1 MVWFGIG
8 FNMFIFLLWIQEGLN
23 MIISKQNS
31 GRIVA
36 SLIFLTPIIV
46 LFASSALFYSG
57 YSPQGTINKGTL
69 LDDPIQLSELK
80 LDVDLGPLKDEFP
93 GKWSIVQ
100 FVSGDCLEKCW
111 DTLYSSRQINIRLAK
126 NSDRVVRY
134 LINIGTNNLSSQSI
148 EKIAEEYPSLFIGT
162 IQSEL
167 LPLSVS
173 EKLQDSPYILFD
185 PLGNGI
191 LIYDSTLPSGELLED
206 IKKVLQ
212 NSKIG

>member
-1 MVWFGIG
+1 MK
-8 FNMFIFLLWIQEGLN
+8 
-23 MIISKQNS
+23 ISKQNS
-31 GRIVA
+31 GRIIA

-46 LFASSALFYSG
+46 LLSSSAMFYSG
-57 YSPQGTINKGTL
+57 YTPEGTVNKGTL
-69 LDDPIQLSELK
+69 LSEPIQLS
-80 LDVDLGPLKDEFP
+80 DLRLEVTSGPLEDEFP

-100 FVSGDCLEKCW
+100 FVSGDCMEKCW

-134 LINIGTNNLSSQSI
+134 LINVGENNLSNESLN
-148 EKIAEEYPSLFIGT
+148 KIKDEYP
-162 IQSEL
+162 L
-167 LPLSVS
+167 LNTGEINTDLVPSS
-173 EKLQDSPYILFD
+173 ISNKLKDSPYILFD

-191 LIYDSTLPSGELLED
+191 LIYDSTLPSGELLQD

>member
-1 MVWFGIG
+1 
-8 FNMFIFLLWIQEGLN
+8 

-31 GRIVA
+31 GRLVA
-36 SLIFLTPIIV
+36 SLIFLTQIIV
-46 LFASSALFYSG
+46 LFASSAMFYSG
-57 YSPQGTINKGTL
+57 YSPQGTVNKGTL
-69 LDDPIQLSELK
+69 LSEPIQLSELQ
-80 LDVDLGPLKDEFP
+80 LDVVSGPLKDEFP

-100 FVSGDCLEKCW
+100 FVSGDCTEKCW
-111 DTLYSSRQINIRLAK
+111 ETLYSSRQINIRLAK

-134 LINIGTNNLSSQSI
+134 LINVGANNLSNQSI
-148 EKIAEEYPSLFIGT
+148 KKISEQYPLLNTGIIKGD
-162 IQSEL
+162 L
-167 LPLSVS
+167 LPLSVTK
-173 EKLQDSPYILFD
+173 KLQDSPYILFD

>member
-1 MVWFGIG
+1 
-8 FNMFIFLLWIQEGLN
+8 

-31 GRIVA
+31 GRLVA

-46 LFASSALFYSG
+46 LFASSAMFYSG
-57 YSPQGTINKGTL
+57 YSPQGTVNKGTL
-69 LDDPIQLSELK
+69 LDEPIQLGELK
-80 LDVDLGPLKDEFP
+80 LDVVSGPLKEEFP

-100 FVSGDCLEKCW
+100 FVSGDCTEKCW
-111 DTLYSSRQINIRLAK
+111 ETLYSSRQINIRLAK

-134 LINIGTNNLSSQSI
+134 LINVGTNNLSNQSI
-148 EKIAEEYPSLFIGT
+148 ERISEEYP
-162 IQSEL
+162 L
-167 LPLSVS
+167 LNTGIIDSDLVPLSVTK
-173 EKLQDSPYILFD
+173 KLQDSPYILFD

>member
-1 MVWFGIG
+1 
-8 FNMFIFLLWIQEGLN
+8 

-31 GRIVA
+31 GRLVA

-46 LFASSALFYSG
+46 LFASSAMFYSG
-57 YSPQGTINKGTL
+57 YSPQGTVNKGTL
-69 LDDPIQLSELK
+69 LDEPIELGELK
-80 LDVDLGPLKDEFP
+80 LDVVSGPLQEELP

-100 FVSGDCLEKCW
+100 FVSGDCTEKCW
-111 DTLYSSRQINIRLAK
+111 ETLYSSRQINIRLAK

-134 LINIGTNNLSSQSI
+134 LINVGTNNLSNQSI
-148 EKIAEEYPSLFIGT
+148 ERISEEYP
-162 IQSEL
+162 L
-167 LPLSVS
+167 LNTGIIDSDLVPLSVTK
-173 EKLQDSPYILFD
+173 KLQDSPYILFD

>member
-1 MVWFGIG
+1 MK
-8 FNMFIFLLWIQEGLN
+8 
-23 MIISKQNS
+23 ISKQNS
-31 GRIVA
+31 GRIIA

-46 LFASSALFYSG
+46 LLSSSAMFYSG
-57 YSPQGTINKGTL
+57 YTPEGTVNKGTL
-69 LDDPIQLSELK
+69 LSEPIQLS
-80 LDVDLGPLKDEFP
+80 DLRLEVTSGPLEDEFP

-100 FVSGDCLEKCW
+100 FVSGDCTEKCW

-134 LINIGTNNLSSQSI
+134 LINIGENNLSSESI
-148 EKIAEEYPSLFIGT
+148 NKIKDEYP
-162 IQSEL
+162 L
-167 LPLSVS
+167 LNTGEINTDLVPTSIYK
-173 EKLQDSPYILFD
+173 KLIDSPYILFD

-191 LIYDSTLPSGELLED
+191 LIYDSTLPSGELLQD

>member
-1 MVWFGIG
+1 
-8 FNMFIFLLWIQEGLN
+8 

-31 GRIVA
+31 GRLVA

-46 LFASSALFYSG
+46 LFASSAMFYSG
-57 YSPQGTINKGTL
+57 YSPQGTVNKGTL
-69 LDDPIQLSELK
+69 LSEPIQLSELQ
-80 LDVDLGPLKDEFP
+80 LDVVSGPLKDEFP

-100 FVSGDCLEKCW
+100 FVSGDCTEKCW
-111 DTLYSSRQINIRLAK
+111 ETLYSSRQINIRLAK

-134 LINIGTNNLSSQSI
+134 LINVGANNLSNQTIKTISEQYPLLNTGI
-148 EKIAEEYPSLFIGT
+148 IKEY
-162 IQSEL
+162 L
-167 LPLSVS
+167 LPLSVTK
-173 EKLQDSPYILFD
+173 KLRDSPYILFD

>member
-1 MVWFGIG
+1 
-8 FNMFIFLLWIQEGLN
+8 

-31 GRIVA
+31 GRLVA

-46 LFASSALFYSG
+46 LFASSAMFYSG
-57 YSPQGTINKGTL
+57 YSPQGTVNKGTL
-69 LDDPIQLSELK
+69 LDEPIELGELK
-80 LDVDLGPLKDEFP
+80 LDVVSGPLKEEFP

-100 FVSGDCLEKCW
+100 FVSGDCTEKCW
-111 DTLYSSRQINIRLAK
+111 ETLYSSRQINIRLAK

-134 LINIGTNNLSSQSI
+134 LINVGTNNLSNQSI
-148 EKIAEEYPSLFIGT
+148 ERISEEYPLLNTGI
-162 IQSEL
+162 IDSEL
-167 LPLSVS
+167 VPLSVTK
-173 EKLQDSPYILFD
+173 KLQDSPYILFD

>member
-1 MVWFGIG
+1 
-8 FNMFIFLLWIQEGLN
+8 

-31 GRIVA
+31 GRLVA

-46 LFASSALFYSG
+46 LFASSAMFYSG
-57 YSPQGTINKGTL
+57 YSPQGTVNKGTL
-69 LDDPIQLSELK
+69 LDEPIELGELK
-80 LDVDLGPLKDEFP
+80 LDVVSGPLKEEFP

-100 FVSGDCLEKCW
+100 FVSGDCTEKCW
-111 DTLYSSRQINIRLAK
+111 ETLYSSRQINIRLAK

-134 LINIGTNNLSSQSI
+134 LINVGTNNLSNQSI
-148 EKIAEEYPSLFIGT
+148 ERISEEYP
-162 IQSEL
+162 L
-167 LPLSVS
+167 LNTGIIDSDLVPSSVTK
-173 EKLQDSPYILFD
+173 KLQDSPYILFD

>member
-1 MVWFGIG
+1 MK
-8 FNMFIFLLWIQEGLN
+8 
-23 MIISKQNS
+23 ISKQNS
-31 GRIVA
+31 GRIIA

-46 LFASSALFYSG
+46 LLSRSAMFYSG
-57 YSPQGTINKGTL
+57 YTPEGTVNKGTL
-69 LDDPIQLSELK
+69 LPEPIQLSDLK
-80 LDVDLGPLKDEFP
+80 LNVESGPLVDEYP

-100 FVSGDCLEKCW
+100 FVSGDCEEKCW

-134 LINIGTNNLSSQSI
+134 LINIDQNNLSKESI
-148 EKIAEEYPSLFIGT
+148 VKIEEEYP
-162 IQSEL
+162 L
-167 LPLSVS
+167 LNTGKINADLVPSS
-173 EKLQDSPYILFD
+173 ISNKLKDSPYILFD

-191 LIYDSTLPSGELLED
+191 LIYDSTLPSGELLQD

>member
-1 MVWFGIG
+1 
-8 FNMFIFLLWIQEGLN
+8 

-31 GRIVA
+31 GRLVA

-46 LFASSALFYSG
+46 LFASSAMFYSG
-57 YSPQGTINKGTL
+57 YSPQGTVNKGTL
-69 LDDPIQLSELK
+69 LDEPIELGELK
-80 LDVDLGPLKDEFP
+80 LDVVSGPLKEEFP

-100 FVSGDCLEKCW
+100 FVSGDCTEKCW
-111 DTLYSSRQINIRLAK
+111 ETLYSSRQINIRLAK

-134 LINIGTNNLSSQSI
+134 LINVGTNNLSNQSI
-148 EKIAEEYPSLFIGT
+148 ERISEEYP
-162 IQSEL
+162 L
-167 LPLSVS
+167 LNTGIIDSDLVPLSVTK
-173 EKLQDSPYILFD
+173 KLQDSPYILFD

-191 LIYDSTLPSGELLED
+191 LIYDSTRPSGELLED

>member
-1 MVWFGIG
+1 
-8 FNMFIFLLWIQEGLN
+8 

-31 GRIVA
+31 GRLVA

-57 YSPQGTINKGTL
+57 YSPQGTVNKGTL
-69 LDDPIQLSELK
+69 LSEPIELSDLD
-80 LDVDLGPLKDEFP
+80 LDVFSGPLKDEFP

-100 FVSGDCLEKCW
+100 FLSGDCMEKCW
-111 DTLYSSRQINIRLAK
+111 DTLYSSRQVNIRLAK
-126 NSDRVVRY
+126 DSDRVVRY
-134 LINIGTNNLSSQSI
+134 LINVDSNDLSEESI
-148 EKIAEEYPSLFIGT
+148 EKITEQYPNLFTGI
-162 IQSEL
+162 IDSDL
-167 LPLSVS
+167 LPLSVK
-173 EKLQDSPYILFD
+173 EKLTDSPYILFD

-191 LIYDSTLPSGELLED
+191 LIYDSTLPSGELLKD

>member
-1 MVWFGIG
+1 
-8 FNMFIFLLWIQEGLN
+8 

-80 LDVDLGPLKDEFP
+80 LDVDSGPLKDEFP

-134 LINIGTNNLSSQSI
+134 LINIGINNLSSQSI
-148 EKIAEEYPSLFIGT
+148 EKISEEYPSLFIGR

-173 EKLQDSPYILFD
+173 EKLQDSPYVLFD